1 MSIAF
6 KEWLQGQLKEMAAT
20 DDNFK
25 ARFEDEKK
33 SLEECMQ
40 YIFEKA
46 KEEAKNEKCV
56 GIEHTDV
63 LNWAVHYYQEEDV
76 KPKENVQAKVATIP
90 APPSGSKEKPTK
102 VVEMK
107 PKARK
112 QKKADTAK
120 AMELDLFGDF

>member
-46 KEEAKNEKCV
+46 KEEAKNKKCV

-76 KPKENVQAKVATIP
+76 KPKGNVQAKVATTP
-90 APPSGSKEKPTK
+90 APPEKPTK

>member
-6 KEWLQGQLKEMAAT
+6 KEWLQGQLKQMAET
-20 DDNFK
+20 DENFK

-33 SLEECMQ
+33 SLEECVQ

-46 KEEAKNEKCV
+46 HEEAKNEKCV

-76 KPKENVQAKVATIP
+76 KPKGSVQAKVATTP
-90 APPSGSKEKPTK
+90 APPSGTKEKSTK

-112 QKKADTAK
+112 QKANTAK